1 MTGFKQTTGKQPTFE
16 DEMRKYRKQHRD
28 KTLSLRLHEYYMS
41 STEKRIIKRKEA
53 YKKKK

>member
-1 MTGFKQTTGKQPTFE
+1 MAGFKQTTGKQPTFE